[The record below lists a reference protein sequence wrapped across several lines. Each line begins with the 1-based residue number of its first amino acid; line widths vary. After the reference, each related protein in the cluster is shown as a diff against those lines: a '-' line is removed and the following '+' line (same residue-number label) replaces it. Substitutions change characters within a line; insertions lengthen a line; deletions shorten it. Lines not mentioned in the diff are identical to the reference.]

1 MKLLFALPALLIV
14 GFVDASVHR
23 ADAVV
28 YCQYVGYPVGCAV
41 RPGVVLRPRPVA
53 RAAVMTPGVGAPGV
67 GVRAGTP
74 MNRGG
79 PVNRAGRR

>member
-1 MKLLFALPALLIV
+1 MKFAIALSALLTT
-14 GFVDASVHR
+14 GFLTFGSQEAS
-23 ADAVV
+23 AVV
-28 YCQYVGYPVGCAV
+28 YCQYVSYPVGCVA

-53 RAAVMTPGVGAPGV
+53 RAAVATPGVGAPGV